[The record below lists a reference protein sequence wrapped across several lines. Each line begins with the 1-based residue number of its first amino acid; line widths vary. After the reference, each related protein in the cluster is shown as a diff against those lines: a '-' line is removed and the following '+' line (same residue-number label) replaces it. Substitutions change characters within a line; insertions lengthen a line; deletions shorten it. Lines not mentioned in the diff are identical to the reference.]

1 MEGYFRIGTNYYKLV
16 YQPQLDGNIFPVI
29 VPWTRQA
36 IIDDHKKDALESVK
50 RYEGF
55 TVIPSHS
62 NYQYSV
68 KNFYNL
74 YAPLTHDLTIE
85 YSPGSIPL
93 TLSFLNHIFGDQLE
107 LGLDFITLLWQKPTQ
122 MLPILCLTSSERN
135 TGKTTFL
142 NWLKS
147 IFQDNM
153 TTNTNDDFRSR
164 FNSDWALGKLI
175 IAIDEVLLERREDSE
190 RLKNLSTAK
199 NVKPEAKG
207 KDKVEVRFFG
217 HFILCSNN
225 EDSFVLIDDKEI
237 RYWVLKISPL
247 QSVDSDFEDK
257 LLKELPQFIA
267 FLNQR
272 KISCPKRTRMWFTP
286 EQIHT
291 SALDKLIKGTKVNL
305 EKELIV
311 TLDELLKEYDLQ
323 EIKFTTEDL
332 QNLLRD
338 SLYKTPRNKIIEII
352 KGKWGLKNINSS
364 YFRYHHSIHPG
375 TNEWQVSHENIKG
388 RCYTFSREFIDSM
401 LKC

>member
-1 MEGYFRIGTNYYKLV
+1 MKEYLRIGTNYYKKV
-16 YQPQLDGNIFPVI
+16 YQPQINGEILPVI
-29 VPWTRQA
+29 VPWKRQT
-36 IIDDHKKDALESVK
+36 IIDDHKKEGLESIDK
-50 RYEGF
+50 YEGF

-74 YAPLTHDLTIE
+74 YAPLTHNLDIEFLT
-85 YSPGSIPL
+85 GSIP
-93 TLSFLNHIFGDQLE
+93 TTISFLRHIFGKQLE
-107 LGLDFITLLWQKPTQ
+107 FGLDYISLLWQNPTQ
-122 MLPILCLTSSERN
+122 ILPILCLISSERN

-142 NWLKS
+142 NWMKS

-164 FNSDWALGKLI
+164 FNSDWAHGKLI

-199 NVKPEAKG
+199 NFKPEAKG

-225 EDSFVLIDDKEI
+225 EDNFIMIDDKEI
-237 RYWVLKISPL
+237 RFWVLKISPL
-247 QSVDSDFEDK
+247 ENVDSDFEDK
-257 LLKELPQFIA
+257 LLEELPQFIA
-267 FLNQR
+267 FINKR
-272 KISCPKRTRMWFTP
+272 KISCPKKTRMWFTP

-291 SALDKLIKGTKVNL
+291 TALDNLKKGTKANL

-311 TLDELLKEYDLQ
+311 TIDELLKEYDLQ

-332 QNLLRD
+332 QDLLKD
-338 SLYKTPRNKIIEII
+338 SLYKTPRNKIIEIV
-352 KGKWGLKNINSS
+352 KVKWGLKNPNSS
-364 YFRYHHSIHPG
+364 YYKYHHSINPG
-375 TNEWQVSHENIKG
+375 TNEWQVSHQGKKG
-388 RCYTFSREFIDSM
+388 RCYTFTKEFIDSL